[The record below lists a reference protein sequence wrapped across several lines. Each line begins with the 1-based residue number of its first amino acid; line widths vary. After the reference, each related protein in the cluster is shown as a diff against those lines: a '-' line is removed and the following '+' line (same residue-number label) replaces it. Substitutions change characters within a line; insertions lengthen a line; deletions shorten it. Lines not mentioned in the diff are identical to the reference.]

1 MSARLSREIDSC
13 IEILKKKTHQV
24 NMCNKRHSLHCII
37 HKYLGFFIYLYGLA
51 GIKTSSGK
59 FSCDFEWRHMNT
71 TEYNNNLNR
80 PCTYSNINFVQYE
93 QGAVQNM
100 HLFMCNPNFN

>member
-1 MSARLSREIDSC
+1 MNASLGREFDTC
-13 IEILKKKTHQV
+13 IEILKKKTHQA
-24 NMCNKRHSLHCII
+24 NMSNKRHSLHCII

-51 GIKTSSGK
+51 GIKTSTGK
-59 FSCDFEWRHMNT
+59 FSCDFEWQHMNT

-100 HLFMCNPNFN
+100 HLFMCNPNFS